1 MGQVAAYGPG
11 KKRRLPVRE
20 RAMNRDRI
28 LTTHVGSLPRPEALL
43 SLMQAKAEG
52 REFDAAGLESTLR
65 ESVRDI
71 VRRQVDA
78 GIDIVSDG
86 EFSKPSYAT
95 YVSERL
101 SGFGGKGA
109 LNAAADLSEYR
120 SYAAHLVR
128 IGGVIPSG
136 YGSCCQGP
144 VAVKDT
150 TGLETDLA
158 NLQSAVD
165 AAKPNGAFMNAAS
178 PGVVAIF
185 QKNEYYPNDDDYI
198 QAVAEALQA
207 EYEAIVD
214 AGFFLQVD
222 SPDLAMGRHL
232 AFPDLSD
239 EEFLKVIDRNVEALN
254 HALRNIPAERLR
266 MHLCWGNYP
275 GPHHRDIPLAKIA
288 DRVFRAKPRHILL
301 EGANPRH
308 GHEWAVFETFQ
319 LPDDKVLVPG
329 VIDSTSNYIE
339 HPDLV
344 ADRLLRYANVVGRD
358 RIMAGTDCGYST
370 FMEVPTVWPDI
381 VWGKMASL
389 VEGARIASAKLWAGA

>member
-1 MGQVAAYGPG
+1 MS
-11 KKRRLPVRE
+11 E
-20 RAMNRDRI
+20 DRI

-43 SLMQAKAEG
+43 SLMQAKSKGEAYDEGELAE
-52 REFDAAGLESTLR
+52 TLHA
-65 ESVRDI
+65 SVCEI
-71 VRRQVDA
+71 VQRQVEV
-78 GIDIVSDG
+78 GVDIVSDG

-101 SGFGGKGA
+101 TGFGGQGA
-109 LNAAADLSEYR
+109 LNAAADLLDYR
-120 SYAAHLVR
+120 SYAAHLVK

-150 TGLETDLA
+150 VGLETDLA
-158 NLQSAVD
+158 NLSAAVEAVKPG
-165 AAKPNGAFMNAAS
+165 AAFINAAS

-198 QAVAEALQA
+198 MAVAEALQG
-207 EYEAIVD
+207 EYEAIVA

-232 AFPDLSD
+232 AFADSSD
-239 EEFLKVIDRNVEALN
+239 EEFLKIVDRNVEALN
-254 HALRNIPAERLR
+254 HALRNIPADRLR

-275 GPHHRDIPLAKIA
+275 GPHHHDIPLEKIA
-288 DRVFRAKPRHILL
+288 GRVLRARPRYILL

-308 GHEWAVFETFQ
+308 GHEWAVFEDIA
-319 LPDDKVLVPG
+319 LPEDKVLVPG

-339 HPDLV
+339 HPQLV
-344 ADRLLRYANVVGRD
+344 AERLLRYADVVGRE
-358 RIMAGTDCGYST
+358 RVMAGSDCGYST

-381 VWGKMASL
+381 VWGKMASM
-389 VEGARIASAKLWAGA
+389 VEGAQIASEKLWAGG

>member
-1 MGQVAAYGPG
+1 MS
-11 KKRRLPVRE
+11 E
-20 RAMNRDRI
+20 TRI
-28 LTTHVGSLPRPEALL
+28 LTTHVGSLPRPEPLLAL
-43 SLMQAKAEG
+43 MRDKAQG
-52 REFDAAGLESTLR
+52 HDYDAAALERTLKA
-65 ESVRDI
+65 SVSDI
-71 VRRQVDA
+71 VRKQVEV
-78 GIDIVSDG
+78 GVDIVSDG

-101 SGFGGKGA
+101 TGFGGKGA

-120 SYAAHLVR
+120 SYAAHLVK

-144 VAVKDT
+144 VAVKDNS
-150 TGLETDLA
+150 GLTTDLA
-158 NLQSAVD
+158 NLQAAVD

-185 QKNEYYPNDDDYI
+185 QKNEYYPDEESYI
-198 QAVAEALQA
+198 GAVADALQG

-214 AGFFLQVD
+214 AGFLLQVD

-232 AFPDLSD
+232 AFPQLSD
-239 EEFLKVIDRNVEALN
+239 EEFLTVIDRNVAALN
-254 HALRNIPAERLR
+254 HALRNIPADRLR

-288 DRVFRAKPRHILL
+288 ERVLRARPRYILL

-308 GHEWAVFETFQ
+308 GHEWAVFETVA
-319 LPDDKVLVPG
+319 LPEDKVLVPG

-339 HPDLV
+339 HPELV
-344 ADRLLRYANVVGRD
+344 AERLLRYANVVGRE
-358 RIMAGTDCGYST
+358 RVMAGSD
-370 FMEVPTVWPDI
+370 
-381 VWGKMASL
+381 
-389 VEGARIASAKLWAGA
+389 

>member
-1 MGQVAAYGPG
+1 MSA
-11 KKRRLPVRE
+11 
-20 RAMNRDRI
+20 DRI

-43 SLMQAKAEG
+43 ALMHAKAKGETYD
-52 REFDAAGLESTLR
+52 EAELAACLR
-65 ESVRDI
+65 QSVSDI
-71 VRRQVDA
+71 VAKQAEVGVDV
-78 GIDIVSDG
+78 VSDG

-101 SGFGGKGA
+101 TGFGGQGA
-109 LNAAADLSEYR
+109 LNAAADLLDYR
-120 SYAAHLVR
+120 SYAAHLVK

-150 TGLETDLA
+150 AGLETDLA
-158 NLQSAVD
+158 NLKAAVD
-165 AAKPNGAFMNAAS
+165 AAQPGVAFMNAAS

-198 QAVAEALQA
+198 MAVADALQG
-207 EYEAIVD
+207 EYEAIVA
-214 AGFFLQVD
+214 AGFYLQVD

-232 AFPDLSD
+232 AFAHLSD
-239 EEFLKVIDRNVEALN
+239 EEFLKVVERNVAALN
-254 HALRNIPAERLR
+254 HALRNIPADRLR

-275 GPHHRDIPLAKIA
+275 GPHHHDIPLERIA
-288 DRVFRAKPRHILL
+288 SRVLAAKPQTILL

-308 GHEWAVFETFQ
+308 GHEWAVFEEVA
-319 LPDDKVLVPG
+319 LPEDKVLCPG

-339 HPDLV
+339 HPKLV
-344 ADRLLRYANVVGRD
+344 CERLLRYANVVGRE
-358 RIMAGTDCGYST
+358 RVMAGSDCGYST

-381 VWGKMASL
+381 VWGKMASM
-389 VEGARIASAKLWAGA
+389 VEGAAMASERLWGGG

>member
-1 MGQVAAYGPG
+1 VLVP
-11 KKRRLPVRE
+11 E
-20 RAMNRDRI
+20 IAMSENRI

-43 SLMQAKAEG
+43 TLMRAKAQGQDYDEA
-52 REFDAAGLESTLR
+52 ELAGTLR

-71 VRRQVDA
+71 VQRQVEVGVDL
-78 GIDIVSDG
+78 VSDG
-86 EFSKPSYAT
+86 ELSKPSYAT

-109 LNAAADLSEYR
+109 LNAAADLLDYR
-120 SYAAHLVR
+120 SYAAHLVK

-150 TGLETDLA
+150 SGLEADLA
-158 NLQSAVD
+158 NLAAAVGP
-165 AAKPNGAFMNAAS
+165 AGPGTAFMNAAS

-185 QKNEYYPNDDDYI
+185 QKNEYYTNDDDYI
-198 QAVAEALQA
+198 MAVAEALQD
-207 EYEAIVD
+207 EYEAIVA
-214 AGFFLQVD
+214 AGFSLQID

-232 AFPDLSD
+232 AFAHLSD
-239 EEFLKVIDRNVEALN
+239 EEFLKIVDRNVEALN
-254 HALRNIPAERLR
+254 HALRNIPADRLR

-275 GPHHRDIPLAKIA
+275 GPHHHDIPLEKIA
-288 DRVFRAKPRHILL
+288 DRVLRARPRYILL

-308 GHEWAVFETFQ
+308 GHEWAVFEDVE
-319 LPDDKVLVPG
+319 LPEDKVLVPG

-339 HPDLV
+339 HPRLV
-344 ADRLLRYANVVGRD
+344 AERLLRYADVVGRE
-358 RIMAGTDCGYST
+358 RVMAGTDCGYST

-381 VWGKMASL
+381 VWGKMASM
-389 VEGARIASAKLWAGA
+389 VEGAAIASEKLWGGR

>member
-1 MGQVAAYGPG
+1 MSQ
-11 KKRRLPVRE
+11 
-20 RAMNRDRI
+20 DRI

-43 SLMQAKAEG
+43 AVMQAKAKGEPYD
-52 REFDAAGLESTLR
+52 EAALVDTLR
-65 ESVRDI
+65 DAVRDI
-71 VRRQVDA
+71 VAKQAEV

-109 LNAAADLSEYR
+109 LNAAADLLDYR

-150 TGLETDLA
+150 SGLETDLA
-158 NLQSAVD
+158 NLKAASD
-165 AAKPNGAFMNAAS
+165 TAKPGAAFMNAAS

-185 QKNEYYPNDDDYI
+185 QKNDYYPNDDDYI
-198 QAVAEALQA
+198 IAVADALQG
-207 EYEAIVD
+207 EYEAIVA
-214 AGFFLQVD
+214 AGFYLQVD

-232 AFPDLSD
+232 AFAHLSD
-239 EEFLKVIDRNVEALN
+239 DEFLKVVERNVAALN
-254 HALRNIPAERLR
+254 HALRNIPADRLR

-275 GPHHRDIPLAKIA
+275 GPHHHDIALEKIA
-288 DRVFRAKPRHILL
+288 SRVLEAKPRTILL

-308 GHEWAVFETFQ
+308 GHEWAVFEEIK
-319 LPDDKVLVPG
+319 LPEDKVLAPG

-339 HPDLV
+339 HPRLV
-344 ADRLLRYANVVGRD
+344 AERLLRYANVVGRE
-358 RIMAGTDCGYST
+358 RVMAGSDCGYAT

-381 VWGKMASL
+381 VWAKLASM
-389 VEGARIASAKLWAGA
+389 VEGAAIASEKLWGGA

>member
-1 MGQVAAYGPG
+1 M
-11 KKRRLPVRE
+11 KE
-20 RAMNRDRI
+20 DRI
-28 LTTHVGSLPRPEALL
+28 LTTHVGSLPRPDALL
-43 SLMQAKAEG
+43 AMMRNKAEG
-52 REFDAAGLESTLR
+52 RPIDKAEFDATLS

-71 VRRQVDA
+71 VQRQVDA
-78 GIDIVSDG
+78 GLDIVSDG

-120 SYAAHLVR
+120 SYAAHLVK

-158 NLQSAVD
+158 NLKAAVD
-165 AAKPNGAFMNAAS
+165 AAKPGAAFMNAAS

-185 QKNEYYPNDDDYI
+185 QKNEYYPNEDDYI
-198 QAVAEALQA
+198 EAVAEALRG
-207 EYEAIVD
+207 EYEAIAE

-232 AFPDLSD
+232 ACSDLSD
-239 EEFLKVIDRNVEALN
+239 EEFLAVIDRNVEALN
-254 HALRNIPAERLR
+254 HALRNIPADRLR

-275 GPHHRDIPLAKIA
+275 GPHHRDIPLEKIA
-288 DRVFRAKPRHILL
+288 GRVLRAKPRYILL

-308 GHEWAVFETFQ
+308 GHEWAVFKTQE
-319 LPDDKVLVPG
+319 LPEDKVLVPG

-339 HPDLV
+339 HPELV
-344 ADRLLRYANVVGRD
+344 ADRLLRYADVVGRD

-381 VWGKMASL
+381 VWGKMESM
-389 VEGARIASAKLWAGA
+389 VEGARIASSKLWPAVQAR